1 MRIRIM
7 YLIRRRNRN
16 EFQSNCYENCSTS
29 TEKEK
34 KRGRLFLRR
43 SLDNLLVGVHFK
55 PSLSRGNISKSFF
68 TYSARQVYAYG
79 IFLRLLYGA
88 TSILCKAN
96 YVCCFQIVYYFN
108 GILSTS

>member
-16 EFQSNCYENCSTS
+16 EFQSNCYENRSTS

-43 SLDNLLVGVHFK
+43 SLDYLLEWGYILS
-55 PSLSRGNISKSFF
+55 PLSRGNISKSFF
-68 TYSARQVYAYG
+68 TYSAKQVYAYG
-79 IFLRLLYGA
+79 IFFKIAVWSY
-88 TSILCKAN
+88 
-96 YVCCFQIVYYFN
+96 
-108 GILSTS
+108 